1 MNIKNYKIMSKH
13 LNKEIGMFGQKL
25 VCKYL
30 KENKIN
36 YWTNEDKNNYN
47 KNDII
52 MEKNSNLYFVEV
64 STKRHTSKINHKC
77 TGKNKSQIDRYIER
91 ESLYGHKYFIVFVDY
106 STKTI
111 YGNYISNLMNK
122 TYSKGKEFPYV
133 ENSGGQVITYFNL
146 ENMTVLADI
155 NKDDLDKLGELHFKN
170 KTRKEQVNI
179 FDAINDLKNGY

>member
-1 MNIKNYKIMSKH
+1 
-13 LNKEIGMFGQKL
+13 
-25 VCKYL
+25 
-30 KENKIN
+30 
-36 YWTNEDKNNYN
+36 
-47 KNDII
+47 
-52 MEKNSNLYFVEV
+52 MEKDNNLYFVEV
-64 STKRHTSKINHKC
+64 STKRHTFKINHKC
-77 TGKNKSQIDRYIER
+77 TGKNKTQIDRYIER

-155 NKDDLDKLGELHFKN
+155 NEDDLDKLGELHFKKQN
-170 KTRKEQVNI
+170 TKRTSKS
-179 FDAINDLKNGY
+179 F